1 MSLNLEINYNICNIR
16 LTELITGIRNLEELF
31 IIAHQKNNANIRPL
45 GDSALVIQLGDGISP
60 SIHEKVRNLSNLLE
74 KEPFTGLIESVPSYN
89 SLTIYYNPV
98 AVYLSSTDKEALSPY
113 KKVSA
118 FILALIGKLGT
129 NETPEQRLLTIPVL
143 YGGEF
148 GPDLEYVASYHGLSV
163 EKVVQ
168 IHSSNDYLVYMI
180 GFAPGFPFMG
190 GLDERIATPRK
201 DSPRLAIAPGSV
213 GIAGKQTGIYPL
225 ETPGGWQIIGRTPV
239 DLFLPELSPPTM
251 LQSGDRIRYVPI
263 TLEECAAYKEMK
275 Q

>member
-1 MSLNLEINYNICNIR
+1 M
-16 LTELITGIRNLEELF
+16 
-31 IIAHQKNNANIRPL
+31 AHEKNNVHIRPL

-60 SIHEKVRNLSNLLE
+60 TTHEKVKNLSNLLE

-98 AVYLSSTDKEALSPY
+98 AVYMSTTDKEASSPY

-118 FILALIGKLGT
+118 FILSLLDKLGT
-129 NETPEQRLLTIPVL
+129 SEKPEQRLITIPVL

-148 GPDLEYVASYHGLSV
+148 GPDLEYVATYHGISV
-163 EKVVQ
+163 EKVIQ

-190 GLDERIATPRK
+190 GMDERIATPRK
-201 DSPRLAIAPGSV
+201 ESPRLAIAPGSV

-225 ETPGGWQIIGRTPV
+225 ETPGGWQIIGRTPL

-263 TLEECAAYKEMK
+263 TLEEYAAYKEMK

>member
-1 MSLNLEINYNICNIR
+1 M
-16 LTELITGIRNLEELF
+16 
-31 IIAHQKNNANIRPL
+31 AHEKNNVHIRPL

-60 SIHEKVRNLSNLLE
+60 TTHEKVKNLSNLLE

-98 AVYLSSTDKEALSPY
+98 AVNMSNADKEASSPY
-113 KKVSA
+113 KKVGA
-118 FILALIGKLGT
+118 FILSLLDKLGT
-129 NETPEQRLLTIPVL
+129 SEKPEQRLITIPVL

-148 GPDLEYVASYHGLSV
+148 GPDLEYVATYHGISV
-163 EKVVQ
+163 EKVIQ

-190 GLDERIATPRK
+190 GMDERIATPRK
-201 DSPRLAIAPGSV
+201 ESPRLAIAPGSV

-225 ETPGGWQIIGRTPV
+225 ETPGGWQIIGRTPL

-263 TLEECAAYKEMK
+263 TNEEFAAYKEMK

>member
-1 MSLNLEINYNICNIR
+1 M
-16 LTELITGIRNLEELF
+16 
-31 IIAHQKNNANIRPL
+31 AHQKNNTNIRPL

-60 SIHEKVRNLSNLLE
+60 AIHEKVKNLTNLLE

-98 AVYLSSTDKEALSPY
+98 AVYLSRTDKEASSPY

-118 FILALIGKLGT
+118 FILALLDKLGT
-129 NETPEQRLLTIPVL
+129 TETPEQRLITIPVL

-163 EKVVQ
+163 EQVIQ

-190 GLDERIATPRK
+190 GMDERIATPRK

-225 ETPGGWQIIGRTPV
+225 ETPGGWQIIGRTPL

-263 TLEECAAYKEMK
+263 TPEEYAAYKEMK

>member
-1 MSLNLEINYNICNIR
+1 M
-16 LTELITGIRNLEELF
+16 
-31 IIAHQKNNANIRPL
+31 AHQNKNVYIRPL

-60 SIHEKVRNLSNLLE
+60 AIHEKVKNLSNLLE

-98 AVYLSSTDKEALSPY
+98 AVYLSSTDKEASSPY
-113 KKVSA
+113 KKASA
-118 FILALIGKLGT
+118 FILALLDKLGT
-129 NETPEQRLLTIPVL
+129 SEKTEQRLITIPVL

-148 GPDLEYVASYHGLSV
+148 GPDLEYVATYHGLSV
-163 EKVVQ
+163 EKVIQ

-190 GLDERIATPRK
+190 GMDERIATPRK

-225 ETPGGWQIIGRTPV
+225 ETPGGWQIIGRTPL

-263 TLEECAAYKEMK
+263 TLEEYAAYKEMK

>member
-1 MSLNLEINYNICNIR
+1 MAY
-16 LTELITGIRNLEELF
+16 
-31 IIAHQKNNANIRPL
+31 QKNNADIRPL

-60 SIHEKVRNLSNLLE
+60 AIHEKVKNLSNLLE
-74 KEPFTGLIESVPSYN
+74 KDPFTGLIESVPAYN

-118 FILALIGKLGT
+118 FILALLDKLGT
-129 NETPEQRLLTIPVL
+129 IETPEQRLVTIPVL

-163 EKVVQ
+163 EKVIQ

-190 GLDERIATPRK
+190 GMDERIATPRK

-263 TLEECAAYKEMK
+263 TLEEYAAYKEMK